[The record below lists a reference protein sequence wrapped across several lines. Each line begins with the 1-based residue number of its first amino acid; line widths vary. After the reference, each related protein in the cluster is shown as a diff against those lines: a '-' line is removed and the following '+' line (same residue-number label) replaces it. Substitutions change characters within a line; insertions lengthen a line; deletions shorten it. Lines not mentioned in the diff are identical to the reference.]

1 MALEQLA
8 FLGQQMYNCENPENL
23 YAGVLSDIICSLQ
36 DGGTLSIF
44 LCCLMSSGT
53 RGAAKKFPG

>member
-23 YAGVLSDIICSLQ
+23 YAGVLSDKVCSLQ
-36 DGGTLSIF
+36 DG
-44 LCCLMSSGT
+44 
-53 RGAAKKFPG
+53 